1 MHDSLVTQLWMA
13 GVMLIMAAYGV
24 IAVLGMA
31 KRRKRD

>member
-13 GVMLIMAAYGV
+13 GVMLIMGAYGV
-24 IAVLGMA
+24 IAMLGFS